1 MILVQEVVLNTIIK
15 KKQANYKEKQAAII
29 AIADIFVDD
38 EIYVDYGAGYWSSQ
52 KTVGKGKKKEE
63 KTKNKYLVKILQM
76 SDDDSEYETIP
87 KKRKIKEISI
97 PNGLVNGP
105 VKHKKIKTPY
115 AAKELFPFTGKF
127 KYVFDDRKIRVL
139 IRVSKQLRVLIR
151 VLIRV
156 IKIIK
161 KLRV

>member
-1 MILVQEVVLNTIIK
+1 MQKYIYILIDLEETNTAVYICSLK
-15 KKQANYKEKQAAII
+15 P
-29 AIADIFVDD
+29 
-38 EIYVDYGAGYWSSQ
+38 SS
-52 KTVGKGKKKEE
+52 
-63 KTKNKYLVKILQM
+63 
-76 SDDDSEYETIP
+76 
-87 KKRKIKEISI
+87 
-97 PNGLVNGP
+97 
-105 VKHKKIKTPY
+105 
-115 AAKELFPFTGKF
+115 TGKF